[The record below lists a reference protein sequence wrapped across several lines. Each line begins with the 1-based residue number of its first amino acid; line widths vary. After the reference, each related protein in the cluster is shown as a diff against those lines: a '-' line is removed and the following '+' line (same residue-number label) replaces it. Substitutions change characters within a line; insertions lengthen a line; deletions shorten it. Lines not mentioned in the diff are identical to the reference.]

1 MTVFTN
7 AKIVDVVE
15 GRIIDQKAVRV
26 DKSGKISEI
35 GESTRV
41 ASSLGQGEEVVDL
54 GGRYLFPG
62 LISCHTHLSVVFPF
76 SLTDPHE
83 NPAVTAYRSAQR
95 ATEALKAGITTL
107 RSVHEQNQADLM
119 LRAAAKSGWFE
130 GPRIFGAGRALS
142 TPDGHGKGSA
152 CSYAKDFEGFY
163 KAARE
168 ELAAG
173 ADHIKIFITGGLAHA
188 GESPD
193 VPEMTDDEISGVV
206 KAAEEHG
213 TYVVAHAGES
223 KAIQQALRLGVT
235 SFEHGYVMDQET
247 VDAMKAKNVFYSPT
261 LCVTRSES
269 WMRAKGFEEPSIQN
283 ALKASERHLE
293 SVKLA
298 IKADLRMTNGT
309 DYPPGDLVDGVPAA
323 LHELFLMHEAGLSAL
338 KSIQSIT
345 STAAALIRQENS
357 LGQIREGFEGD
368 LIALQGNP
376 LDDPQNLRNI
386 DLVVQAGR
394 VISSKL

>member
-1 MTVFTN
+1 
-7 AKIVDVVE
+7 
-15 GRIIDQKAVRV
+15 
-26 DKSGKISEI
+26 
-35 GESTRV
+35 
-41 ASSLGQGEEVVDL
+41 
-54 GGRYLFPG
+54 
-62 LISCHTHLSVVFPF
+62 
-76 SLTDPHE
+76 
-83 NPAVTAYRSAQR
+83 
-95 ATEALKAGITTL
+95 
-107 RSVHEQNQADLM
+107 
-119 LRAAAKSGWFE
+119 
-130 GPRIFGAGRALS
+130 
-142 TPDGHGKGSA
+142 
-152 CSYAKDFEGFY
+152 
-163 KAARE
+163 
-168 ELAAG
+168 
-173 ADHIKIFITGGLAHA
+173 
-188 GESPD
+188 
-193 VPEMTDDEISGVV
+193 MTDDEISGVV

-247 VDAMKAKNVFYSPT
+247 VEAMKAKNVFYSPT

-323 LHELFLMHEAGLSAL
+323 LHELFLMHSAGLSTL
-338 KSIQSIT
+338 KSLQSIT

-357 LGQIREGFEGD
+357 LGQVREGFEGD
-368 LIALQGNP
+368 LIALSGNP

-394 VISSKL
+394 VVTSSL